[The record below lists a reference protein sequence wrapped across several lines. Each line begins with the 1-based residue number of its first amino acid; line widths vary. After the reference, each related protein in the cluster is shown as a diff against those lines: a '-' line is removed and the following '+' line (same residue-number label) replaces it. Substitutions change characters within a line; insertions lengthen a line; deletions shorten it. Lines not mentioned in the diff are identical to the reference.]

1 MCNAINEVMIY
12 EIQSNIGLSL
22 TGLDFIRHAKL
33 IFWDFDGVIKDSV
46 DVKTQAFVKL
56 FESYGTHVAHQIKLH
71 HEANGGMSRFDKL
84 PIYLRWVG
92 EKPTEDRVNE
102 FCEKFSKLVLQSVID
117 ASWVP
122 GAERY
127 LRLNSNKQSFI
138 LVSATPQ
145 EELEQILQALDLRK
159 CFEVVFGAP
168 TSKKEAIRMT
178 LDRYNI
184 SPQNCLMIG
193 DAKADWDAAMD
204 NNIRFLLRRHS
215 SNGKIFEQYI
225 GDSVEDFTAI

>member
-1 MCNAINEVMIY
+1 MRQAR
-12 EIQSNIGLSL
+12 
-22 TGLDFIRHAKL
+22 F

-46 DVKTQAFVKL
+46 EVKTQAFVRL
-56 FESYGTHVAHQIKLH
+56 FESYGTHVAQQIKSH
-71 HEANGGMSRFDKL
+71 HEANGGMSRFNKL

-92 EKPTEDRVNE
+92 EEPTEDRVNE

-127 LRLNSNKQSFI
+127 LRLNSHKQTFV

-159 CFEVVFGAP
+159 CFEDVFGAP
-168 TSKKEAIRMT
+168 KSKKEAIRMT
-178 LDRYNI
+178 LDRYKI

-193 DAKADWDAAMD
+193 DAQADMEAAQA
-204 NNIRFLLRRHS
+204 NNVQFLLRRHAT
-215 SNGKIFEQYI
+215 NRRVFEQYN
-225 GDSVEDFTAI
+225 GNSVEDFINL